1 MVKSQL
7 GGVRA
12 NGIVLACIFYVF
24 GLQTLPTCSIH
35 RPQITINFEVWSVFC
50 VYSPVSYWVLMYREL
65 SSLCILCG
73 VTSSVDGS
81 KVG

>member
-1 MVKSQL
+1 M
-7 GGVRA
+7 
-12 NGIVLACIFYVF
+12 
-24 GLQTLPTCSIH
+24 
-35 RPQITINFEVWSVFC
+35 
-50 VYSPVSYWVLMYREL
+50 YSPVSYWVLMYREL